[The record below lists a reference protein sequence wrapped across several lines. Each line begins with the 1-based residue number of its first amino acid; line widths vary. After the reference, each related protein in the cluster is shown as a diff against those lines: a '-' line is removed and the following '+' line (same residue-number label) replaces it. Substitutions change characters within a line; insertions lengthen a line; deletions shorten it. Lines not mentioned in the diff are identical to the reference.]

1 MPRLWCVL
9 VLCAAVMTH
18 AKKQVDDKG
27 EGTERMLAE
36 IDAATGDAEV
46 APPQSAEMAAHEIIA
61 GFNKESA
68 EVFKDQEAK
77 GIRYKLLL
85 RILLL

>member
-46 APPQSAEMAAHEIIA
+46 APPQSAEMAAHEAAATAGMNEEFKNAVRAVFSCPIIVA
-61 GFNKESA
+61 
-68 EVFKDQEAK
+68 
-77 GIRYKLLL
+77 
-85 RILLL
+85 